1 MEILINATDSI
12 IEDFGKSYSDSG
24 QPMLKGRIIGLL
36 FANDEPMA
44 LGELS
49 KRLGVSKGPVSTY
62 ARQLEESGFI
72 RRMWVKND
80 RRDYYQLSDLFFIRH
95 SMKNKQLHYASFL
108 MAEKYLKILSATY
121 LKSNE
126 ADREKI
132 KPFLQRTIDMLFFYK
147 KVVSF
152 YEKFI
157 DEWPTVQKDIP
168 LVDDYIKSLDKKG
181 GLKDISTMNI
191 NELI

>member
-1 MEILINATDSI
+1 MEILVNATDSI

-24 QPMLKGRIIGLL
+24 QPMLKGRIVGLL
-36 FANDEPMA
+36 FANNEPMA
-44 LGELS
+44 LGEIS

-95 SMKNKQLHYASFL
+95 SIKNKQLHHASFL

-126 ADREKI
+126 IERENI

-147 KVVSF
+147 KVVQF
-152 YEKFI
+152 YEQFI
-157 DEWPTVQKDIP
+157 NEWPTVQNEIP
-168 LVDDYIKSLDKKG
+168 AVDDYIKSLAEKG
-181 GLKDISTMNI
+181 GLKDISTINI